1 MHSNTGTRLFA
12 LRSILL
18 THSGIFS
25 AITMWSGMVISALHM
40 AFSITIAIL
49 ATTCPARS
57 IREKAGENWTK
68 LEELI
73 ESQGSLELKIATV
86 ILFIE
91 RCMRILCSVV
101 EQIGRFSGIRKKMS
115 TLFDE
120 IPDVEGFL
128 HTVWGAASLLL

>member
-1 MHSNTGTRLFA
+1 
-12 LRSILL
+12 
-18 THSGIFS
+18 
-25 AITMWSGMVISALHM
+25 
-40 AFSITIAIL
+40 
-49 ATTCPARS
+49 
-57 IREKAGENWTK
+57 